1 MHRQL
6 RLDQQRVR
14 TICGSKHETLSASR
28 KSARYGRAVLRGVA
42 AGLSRC
48 EIGARLHISLNTVE
62 IHIRVQWRKLAG
74 KSRAD
79 AVVRAEGLGLLELSE
94 SPG

>member
-1 MHRQL
+1 MREQA
-6 RLDQQRVR
+6 RDAQRV
-14 TICGSKHETLSASR
+14 EQASW
-28 KSARYGRAVLRGVA
+28 AGRAVLRGVA

-48 EIGARLHISLNTVE
+48 GIGARLHISLNTVE
-62 IHIRVQWRKLAG
+62 IHVRVQWRKLAG